1 MSLKLVNWDLLK
13 AKRSTVLIV
22 DLSMLLIAI
31 INFSIFS
38 FDYTYLSV
46 RNFYFHYIPFV
57 VQYDAIKG
65 IMPHR
70 STDEYLNKSKSFFD
84 NFNNSEQRENLRL
97 EMIHLSIKMIEEDPF
112 KIANKSGEL
121 EVVKDRV
128 KKFMKVDSSKKA
140 FKAFWESV
148 DYKNIEQSKEFFEQ
162 DIKWII
168 ETNYWR
174 SIDKTGDYTDY
185 YRYIDSVFVAVFIL
199 EFLFM
204 WSYSIRKVGE
214 DEKILYPIYHWYDIV
229 SCIPLQSFR
238 ALRLLR
244 IIAVYNRLVK
254 SGILIESN
262 GPVTRRIKK
271 YKNILNEEISAN
283 TGLNLLDDIEDDI
296 KAGKNR
302 NLVQETLLTH
312 KDAIKVE
319 LVKNIKHL
327 QKSLLSNNQKVL
339 SEFIALI
346 LEDTIKTHPEYKKIR
361 DIPYLGDK
369 VSSFVSKNNLT
380 KISEQSFNT
389 FSKSLDSNL
398 NKPEGEE
405 LLNKIIEDVID
416 EVILIMQDE
425 IIKDLMDSISIKV
438 VEELKKSTQIRKWK
452 KLEY

>member
-1 MSLKLVNWDLLK
+1 MSFNLVNWNLLK
-13 AKRSTVLIV
+13 EKRSTVLIV

-57 VQYDAIKG
+57 VKYDLLKG
-65 IMPHR
+65 IQPHR
-70 STDEYLNKSKSFFD
+70 TTDDYLKKGDSFFIE
-84 NFNNSEQRENLRL
+84 FNDSSKRESIRA
-97 EMIHLSIKMIEEDPF
+97 EMISLSIKMIEDDPF

-128 KKFMKVDSSKKA
+128 KKYMKVDSSKKA
-140 FKAFWESV
+140 FKSFWESI
-148 DYKNIEQSKEFFEQ
+148 DYKNLDERKYFFEN

-168 ETNYWR
+168 QTNYWR

-185 YRYIDSVFVAVFIL
+185 YRYIDTIFVIIFIL

-204 WSYSIRKVGE
+204 WAYSVKKVGD

-302 NLVQETLLTH
+302 NLVQETLLSH
-312 KDAIKVE
+312 KDAIRVE

-327 QKSLLSNNQKVL
+327 QKSILENNQKVI
-339 SEFIALI
+339 SEFIALL
-346 LEDTIKTHPEYKKIR
+346 LEETIKNHPEYKKVKE
-361 DIPYLGDK
+361 IPYLGDK
-369 VSSFVSKNNLT
+369 VSSLVSKNNLV
-380 KISEQSFNT
+380 KVSEQSFQS

-398 NKPEGEE
+398 NKPEGNE
-405 LLNKIIEDVID
+405 LLNKIVEDILD
-416 EVILIMQDE
+416 EIILIMQDE
-425 IIKDLMDSISIKV
+425 LIKDLMDSMSIKI
-438 VEELKKSTQIRKWK
+438 VEELKKSTQVRKWK